1 MMGMTIYDVSLVH
14 KTHNETQISVTK
26 EEFL

>member
-1 MMGMTIYDVSLVH
+1 MMGTTIYGVSLVH

>member
-1 MMGMTIYDVSLVH
+1 MMDTTIYGVSLVH

-26 EEFL
+26 GEFL

>member
-1 MMGMTIYDVSLVH
+1 MMGTTIYGVSLVR

>member
-1 MMGMTIYDVSLVH
+1 MMGTMIDGVSLVH
-14 KTHNETQISVTK
+14 RTHNETQISVTK